1 MKSDMKNLMLSAALA
16 SVTLAASS
24 VAIAQEYNEEGFNP
38 LSSKSIHKS
47 DIMWKKSVL
56 RRLDLREKQNLP
68 LFATGNEISGLIM
81 EAVKEGIIT
90 PYKNDSLKTKM
101 TIDEFL
107 ENVTLPDYG
116 DGDDAEE
123 EEGFGDEDTD
133 DGFGGGWGD
142 EEEEEEEPAV
152 EEVQEAAPGSGNYY
166 FARDLY
172 LMEIKEDLIFDKQRS
187 RLYYDMIAFNFF
199 LSADHPDNI
208 KGIDIP
214 LASFSYKE
222 LEEKLFKDNPAALW
236 INPQNDSEHRNLAD
250 SFELRLFHGYI
261 IKVSNPTD
269 QFLIDVYGGSPET
282 GIMASQWAAFELLE
296 FEHNLWEF

>member
-1 MKSDMKNLMLSAALA
+1 MKNLMLSALA
-16 SVTLAASS
+16 TVSLAISS
-24 VAIAQEYNEEGFNP
+24 GVVAQEYDEDGFNP
-38 LSSKSIHKS
+38 LSSKRIHKS

-68 LFATGNEISGLIM
+68 LFATGNELPGLIM
-81 EAVKEGIIT
+81 KAVKEGVIT

-107 ENVTLPDYG
+107 ESITLPNYDGG
-116 DGDDAEE
+116 DEAADDAWGATEE
-123 EEGFGDEDTD
+123 ATED

-142 EEEEEEEPAV
+142 EPAEEEPV
-152 EEVQEAAPGSGNYY
+152 KEVVKEKAPGTGNYY
-166 FARDLY
+166 FAQDLY
-172 LMEIKEDLIFDKQRS
+172 LMEIKEDMIFDKQRS

-214 LASFSYKE
+214 LASFSFKE
-222 LEEKLFKDNPAALW
+222 LRDKLFKDNPSALW

-250 SFELRLFHGYI
+250 AFELRLFHGYI

-269 QFLIDVYGGSPET
+269 QFLIDVYGGDPQT